1 MKSVRAPP
9 ADATHRRHSNL
20 ARVIAFSA
28 RASQAGFAGRRKKIQ
43 PASVVVST
51 SLLRAKHKILGCEL
65 PRWMMGAAFYH
76 RHVGLM

>member
-1 MKSVRAPP
+1 MKSVCAPP

-20 ARVIAFSA
+20 ARVIAFAA

-51 SLLRAKHKILGCEL
+51 CWAKHKIL
-65 PRWMMGAAFYH
+65 AACSLEANCH
-76 RHVGLM
+76 GG